1 MKIYLYLVT
10 ELYVPQVRTK
20 YHTIHNDLLTVKKNV
35 HMKRKMTECY
45 ETGKQETILKQ
56 KLDTQNQ

>member
-10 ELYVPQVRTK
+10 ELYVQRVKTK
-20 YHTIHNDLLTVKKNV
+20 YHIIHNDLLIVKKNV
-35 HMKRKMTECY
+35 HTKRKMTEYC
-45 ETGKQETILKQ
+45 EIENQGTIFEQ